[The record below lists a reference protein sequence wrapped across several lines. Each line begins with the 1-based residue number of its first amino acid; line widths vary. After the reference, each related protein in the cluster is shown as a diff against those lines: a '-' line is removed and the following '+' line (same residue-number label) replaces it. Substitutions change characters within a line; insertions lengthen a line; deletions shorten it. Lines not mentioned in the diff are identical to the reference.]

1 MNILTSSPVPNKK
14 LSIIMRSRNL
24 VTTLFRATAIL
35 LTISKIMIF
44 SACGDN
50 RLSNDK
56 GDPWPDVLDKGHGTL
71 KALYV
76 PADGFA
82 YMGENGRLTGVTVE
96 LIRDFAAFVNDKYDV
111 TLEIEFEQEE
121 NWSVFYNR
129 IVEGGDGLIGFGNV
143 TITEARKEELIF
155 SPPYMTNI
163 ASLITCRDVPE
174 LEYFEEMSATFKGM
188 NALAFEGTLHET
200 RLRGLVQD
208 YFPTAEI
215 YFANSNDEIVERVSD
230 DCSYFAY
237 IDIYNYIRATQRG
250 MPLKRHS
257 IGDDS
262 AEQFGY
268 IMPLGSTWDGVIEHY
283 FSYGEGLTES
293 DRYRNIMEKHLGS
306 DLAGLLIDG
315 H

>member
-1 MNILTSSPVPNKK
+1 
-14 LSIIMRSRNL
+14 MRSQNL
-24 VTTLFRATAIL
+24 VIPLFRAVAIL
-35 LTISKIMIF
+35 LIISKIIIL

-50 RLSNDK
+50 RLPNDK
-56 GDPWPDVLDKGHGTL
+56 GDPWPEVLEKGYGTL

-82 YMGENGRLTGVTVE
+82 YKDEKGRLTGVTVE
-96 LIRDFAAFVNDKYDV
+96 LIKDFAVFVYDKYDV
-111 TLEIEFEQEE
+111 ALEIEFKQEE
-121 NWSVFYNR
+121 DWTVFYNR

-143 TITEARKEELIF
+143 TITNQRKEELIF

-174 LEYFEEMSATFKGM
+174 LEYFEEISATFEGM
-188 NALAFEGTLHET
+188 NALAFEGTLHES
-200 RLRGLVQD
+200 RLRGLVQE

-215 YFANSNDEIVERVSD
+215 YFANSNDEIVERVSE

-237 IDIYNYIRATQRG
+237 IDIYNYIRASQRG

-268 IMPLGSTWDGVIEHY
+268 IMPLGTTWDEVIDHY
-283 FSYGEGLTES
+283 FSFGEGLTES
-293 DRYRNIMEKHLGS
+293 DRYRDIMEKHLGS